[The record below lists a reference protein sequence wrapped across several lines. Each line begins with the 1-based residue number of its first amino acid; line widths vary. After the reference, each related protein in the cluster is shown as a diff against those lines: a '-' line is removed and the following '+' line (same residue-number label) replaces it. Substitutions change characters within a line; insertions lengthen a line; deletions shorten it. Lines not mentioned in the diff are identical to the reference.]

1 MIDCISNL
9 TCFGGWSPAVLDYL
23 KQNGKSINK
32 EEDYPYKGI
41 SGKCRFE
48 KSTAVIVEFK
58 KYVLVDNNEL
68 ALKEAVTKYGPLM
81 VMLYAS
87 NHWKLYAGGIWY
99 EPECSGGTNH
109 AVLLVGYG
117 RENGHDYWLIKNS
130 WGKDWGENGY
140 IKFIRNKH
148 KHFCGLPDYAAY
160 LL

>member
-1 MIDCISNL
+1 MIDCISND
-9 TCFGGWSPAVLDYL
+9 TCSGGWPSDVFDYL
-23 KQNGKSINK
+23 KQNGKTINK
-32 EEDYPYKGI
+32 GEDYPNKGI

-48 KSTAVIVEFK
+48 KSTAVVVDFK
-58 KYVLVDNNEL
+58 KYLIVDDNEV
-68 ALKEAVTKYGPLM
+68 ALKEAVTNYGPLV

-87 NHWKLYAGGIWY
+87 DYWKLYTGGIWY
-99 EPECSGGTNH
+99 EPECSETTNH

-148 KHFCGLPDYAAY
+148 KQFCGFPDSALY